1 MVVIMNMMNELKDKI
16 FECLLDV
23 KDPEIPSIS
32 IVDLG
37 MVSRVSLR
45 SGGVTIY
52 VLPTFMGC
60 PALEII
66 QKNIK
71 EAVARLGEAGNVEV
85 EYVYDPPWTSDR
97 ITSKGREE
105 LKKYGIAP
113 PPEYLKET
121 GIWEVDCPYCRSP
134 YTMMENLFG
143 PTACRSIL
151 YCKTCRNPFEAMK
164 PILTTM

>member
-1 MVVIMNMMNELKDKI
+1 MKMMTELKDKV

-52 VLPTFMGC
+52 VLPTFIGC

-71 EAVARLGEAGNVEV
+71 EAVGRLGEAGTVEV

-97 ITSKGREE
+97 ITSRGREE

-113 PPEYLKET
+113 PPEYLKES
-121 GIWEVDCPYCRSP
+121 GIWEVDCPYCGSP